1 MHINVDKLNINMSYS
16 LNYARF
22 LKDTIKGM
30 GCEGP
35 GKCRS
40 YGRWHK
46 PGYQPLRVAQTLKW
60 SGPGGT
66 LAHYLPPKVVGK
78 RGERKKRLDLC
89 TIWLHRE
96 QVGTESSLKVA
107 VCMSLDFWQGWLVWL
122 LLRGGRLCLGGQ
134 THIFCLVRRG
144 DCIRSYVHSGYA
156 GA

>member
-96 QVGTESSLKVA
+96 QVGTQSSLKVP
-107 VCMSLDFWQGWLVWL
+107 VGMSLDFWHRVAGVAITEGGEVVFGRADTYL
-122 LLRGGRLCLGGQ
+122 L
-134 THIFCLVRRG
+134 
-144 DCIRSYVHSGYA
+144 SG
-156 GA
+156 